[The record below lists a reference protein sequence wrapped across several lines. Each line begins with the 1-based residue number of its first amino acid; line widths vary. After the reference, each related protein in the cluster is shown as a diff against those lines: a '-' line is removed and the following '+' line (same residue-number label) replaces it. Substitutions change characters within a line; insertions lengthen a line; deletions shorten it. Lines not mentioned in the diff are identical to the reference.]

1 MYTNALPDVVSGD
14 VIEAAWANTTIDDI
28 GAEIQDSLSRSGK
41 GNMSVPLK
49 VVAGSVSAPG
59 LSFVSEANSG
69 FYRASAGDIRM
80 ALNSAEAWRV
90 TSAGF
95 RVPADITLAAG
106 NIIPSTAGKGIDFAA
121 QTATAATGAATTAEI
136 FGHYEEGTWTPNL
149 WDSSNSSSEGQDYGL
164 GLQTGWFTRIGRLVF
179 FSGRMV
185 IYSIGTLTTSS
196 GIRIGPLPY
205 TSNNSSQNITP
216 VSVNIS
222 GNVNCMSM
230 GGAYALTGRVTA
242 GVNYMNVYQYSSAT
256 DGIASLLISDLDI
269 TGNPAFTISGFY
281 FV

>member
-1 MYTNALPDVVSGD
+1 MARDSSGVYTNALPDVVSGD

-41 GNMSVPLK
+41 GNMSAALK
-49 VVAGSVSAPG
+49 VIAGSVSAPG
-59 LSFVSEANSG
+59 LSFASEANSG

-121 QTATAATGAATTAEI
+121 QTATAATGATTTAEI

-149 WDSSNSSSEGQDYGL
+149 WDSSNSSSESQAYNSQSGTY
-164 GLQTGWFTRIGRLVF
+164 TRIGRQVHCVGSMILT
-179 FSGRMV
+179 
-185 IYSIGTLTTSS
+185 SIGTLTGSDAC
-196 GIRIGPLPY
+196 RIGPLPFQCGAGQFGFGRVY
-205 TSNNSSQNITP
+205 SSTALGYALVQI
-216 VSVNIS
+216 SFAS
-222 GNVNCMSM
+222 GNS
-230 GGAYALTGRVTA
+230 YATVDQITGSA
-242 GVNYMNVYQYSSAT
+242 GDYSSLT
-256 DGIASLLISDLDI
+256 LTELSLLGLVFGIEFNI
-269 TGNPAFTISGFY
+269 FY
-281 FV
+281 TV